1 MSATDFGPQAH
12 VIRSDGEA
20 IEIAHEVA
28 SRLAAGAVARDQER
42 RLPTAELDEL
52 SVSGLLAIT
61 VPRAQGGAE
70 VAIETVIEVFRIIS
84 TADPAIGQL
93 PQNHFVFAE
102 AIRQDGSE
110 EQRDYFFT
118 QILSGAR
125 LGNAQAERNTGSAL
139 DLRTRLLPRPDG
151 TFRLDGTKYYCTGA
165 LLAQWIPVAAID
177 ALGRGVLAYVRRD
190 ALGVDVLSDW
200 NPMGQRVTF
209 SGTAHFKDV
218 TVPPLQVIPHWR
230 IFERPNTFHSFG
242 TLLHAAIDAGIAR
255 SALQDAAFLIGA
267 RKRPRLGAPVATSL
281 EDPLLLAR
289 FGELTTSL
297 HALEAYLAAAARLH
311 DEANRDLSEHT
322 AAEAA
327 AAASGVKAFAEDVTI
342 EISSEIFA
350 LIGSAST
357 DEGLDLHRH
366 WRNART
372 HTVHDAN
379 QWRYHGLGLYA
390 LTGRP
395 IGKPLRRLESPP
407 DRP

>member
-1 MSATDFGPQAH
+1 MSATDFGSRAH
-12 VIRSDGEA
+12 VIRSDKEA
-20 IEIAHEVA
+20 IEIAREVA
-28 SRLAAGAVARDQER
+28 SRLAESAIARDQER
-42 RLPTAELDEL
+42 RLPAAELEEL
-52 SVSGLLAIT
+52 STSGLLAIT
-61 VPRAQGGAE
+61 VPRAHGGAE
-70 VAIETVIEVFRIIS
+70 VTIETVIEVFRVLS

-102 AIRQDGSE
+102 AIRQDGSA
-110 EQRDYFFT
+110 EQRDYFFA

-139 DLRTRLLPRPDG
+139 DLRTRLLSHPDG

-177 ALGRGVLAYVRRD
+177 EQGRGVLAYVRRD
-190 ALGVDVLSDW
+190 AVGVEVLSDW

-209 SGTAHFKDV
+209 SGTAHFKNV
-218 TVPPLQVIPHWR
+218 TVTPLQVIPHWR
-230 IFERPNTFHSFG
+230 IFERPNIFHSFG
-242 TLLHAAIDAGIAR
+242 TLLHAAIDTGIAR
-255 SALQDAAFLIGA
+255 AALQDASSLIRS
-267 RKRPRLGAPVATSL
+267 RKRPRLGAPVAATL

-289 FGELTTSL
+289 FGQLAANL

-311 DEANRDLSEHT
+311 DEAHKDLGEHT

-327 AAASGVKAFAEDVTI
+327 AAASGVKAFAEDVAI

-379 QWRYHGLGLYA
+379 QWRYHGLGLFA
-390 LTGRP
+390 LTGQP
-395 IGKPLRRLESPP
+395 IGKPVRRLASGALPE
-407 DRP
+407 